1 MWQQEDDGSVVDGQD
16 RVLYLSRDRFVAT
29 ICEGDHC
36 FICGAS
42 PAKKHF
48 NDEHVIPAWLL
59 RKFKLFDRPIQL
71 PNGSQIRYDRY
82 KVRCCLDCNELMG
95 RDIETPVRELVSA
108 GYEAIRDRV
117 AEAGG
122 LLLFIWMGLIFLKT
136 HLRDANLRMSRDL
149 RCANDPISKEYD
161 WEGFHHLYTVARSF
175 YSGVE
180 IGEGVGGTL
189 LVLPAKTE
197 DDADRFD
204 YADLY
209 ATQVA
214 LLRMDDV
221 ALLAIF
227 NDSGACHDYL
237 TRSLDGVT
245 GPLLLPQ
252 LRELMVEAALC
263 NSHLASPPRYRLK
276 LDLEGQTHQVV
287 AKLPRRWKFEQF
299 DLAVRGRLMAH
310 AFDDLIRGRNISG
323 GEDEQEVRQDLC
335 AGRTTFLFA
344 QSGRFINK
352 SREPG
357 V

>member
-1 MWQQEDDGSVVDGQD
+1 MWQQEGDGSVVDGQG
-16 RVLYLSRDRFVAT
+16 RVLYLSRDRFVTT

-42 PAKKHF
+42 PTKKHF

-59 RKFKLFDRPIQL
+59 RKFNLFDKPIQL
-71 PNGSQIRYDRY
+71 PNRSQIRYDRY
-82 KVRCCLDCNELMG
+82 KVRCCVECNELMG
-95 RDIETPVRELVSA
+95 CDIETPVREIVSA
-108 GYEAIRDRV
+108 GYEAVRDHV
-117 AEAGG
+117 ANGGG
-122 LLLFIWMGLIFLKT
+122 LLLFIWVGLIFLKT
-136 HLRDANLRMSRDL
+136 HLRDASLRMSRDL
-149 RCANDPISKEYD
+149 RCADDPISKEYD
-161 WEGFHHLYTVARSF
+161 WESFHHLYTVARSF
-175 YSGVE
+175 YSGAA

-189 LVLPAKTE
+189 IVLPARIE

-209 ATQVA
+209 STQVA

-221 ALLAIF
+221 ALLAVF

-237 TRSLDGVT
+237 MRILAGVT
-245 GPLLLPQ
+245 GSLLLPQ
-252 LRELMVEAALC
+252 LRELMVEAAFC

-299 DLAVRGRLMAH
+299 DLTLKGQLMVH
-310 AFDDLIRGRNISG
+310 AFEDLIRGRNISG
-323 GEDEQEVRQDLC
+323 GEDDHEVRQALS
-335 AGRTTFLFA
+335 AGRTTFLFDKA
-344 QSGRFINK
+344 GRFINK